1 MYRPSPITSG
11 AFEIPLHLTFT
22 CDQKETLA
30 MMNVS
35 MYSLYNWDYTGL
47 VDDKEDESSDADDES
62 FFINTKD
69 DRCHDLI
76 VLD

>member
-1 MYRPSPITSG
+1 
-11 AFEIPLHLTFT
+11 
-22 CDQKETLA
+22 

-47 VDDKEDESSDADDES
+47 VDGKEDESSDADDES